1 MCSFNVFSV
10 VHRESLYLSI
20 FVYMD
25 SLRASATLL
34 SSSIFF
40 YFKCYIFQFQHFHY
54 ILFHSFCFILF
65 CFSRQ
70 LTQLLS
76 KSLTFHSILLSLAPL
91 SLSYACMFQGLVRNL
106 DKLHTEI
113 LVFPSAALSSF
124 RNTPP
129 FTSKQLCSPQT
140 LSPCSSD
147 QKDCWFSLAFQ
158 LVCML
163 LITTYHQAKSHKNG
177 KLTVCFLLLSVDF
190 SPQSAYSC
198 LLPSTLGQ
206 MVFLYVVPCIEL
218 SLVGDSVCMQLI
230 QPDCSY
236 FNRTATD
243 DFCILTMCPATLLN
257 SLSLAVFIAQ
267 DFPST

>member
-129 FTSKQLCSPQT
+129 LHFKIVVFTPNTVPLFFRSERLLVFFGLLACLHAVDHN
-140 LSPCSSD
+140 LSS
-147 QKDCWFSLAFQ
+147 
-158 LVCML
+158 
-163 LITTYHQAKSHKNG
+163 G
-177 KLTVCFLLLSVDF
+177 
-190 SPQSAYSC
+190 
-198 LLPSTLGQ
+198 
-206 MVFLYVVPCIEL
+206 
-218 SLVGDSVCMQLI
+218 
-230 QPDCSY
+230 
-236 FNRTATD
+236 
-243 DFCILTMCPATLLN
+243 
-257 SLSLAVFIAQ
+257 
-267 DFPST
+267 